1 MARIDP
7 SKLNLEEKVVQ
18 INRVAKVVQGGRRF
32 SFSAVVVVG
41 DGNGIV
47 GAGLGKAGEV
57 PEAIRKGVEDAKK
70 HLIKVPLVGSTIPH
84 EVHRHFGASRVMLK
98 PASAGTGVIAGGS
111 VRSVVEAAGIRD
123 LLSKAQGS
131 TNPINVVRAT
141 IECLAA
147 LRSADVI
154 AALRGRTAE
163 ELLGKRGAEA
173 AREPHEI
180 PERREPMTDGRWTWP
195 LGEPSCRHDRPDAD
209 GDLDALHDR
218 PQGRRARH
226 DPGARPASAQPD
238 RRGRRHSGHARHAAP
253 RRVPHRRRGAGRR
266 KGRGDE
272 VKLHDLHPTPGSRTP
287 SRRVGRGHGSGRGKT
302 AGRGTKGQKSRA
314 GGSLPAWFEGGQTP
328 LHIRTPSSTA
338 SATAAASR
346 TRRSTSGA

>member
-47 GAGLGKAGEV
+47 GVGIGKAGEV
-57 PEAIRKGVEDAKK
+57 PESIRKGVEDAKK

-84 EVHRHFGASRVMLK
+84 EVHRNFGAAKVMLK

-123 LLSKAQGS
+123 LLSKVQGS

-147 LRSADVI
+147 LRSADTI
-154 AALRGRTAE
+154 AALRGRTGE
-163 ELLGKRGAEA
+163 QLLGKRGAEL
-173 AREPHEI
+173 ARTPHEI
-180 PERREPMTDGRWTWP
+180 PERREPMGSGP
-195 LGEPSCRHDRPDAD
+195 G
-209 GDLDALHDR
+209 
-218 PQGRRARH
+218 GRR
-226 DPGARPASAQPD
+226 D
-238 RRGRRHSGHARHAAP
+238 R
-253 RRVPHRRRGAGRR
+253 
-266 KGRGDE
+266 
-272 VKLHDLHPTPGSRTP
+272 
-287 SRRVGRGHGSGRGKT
+287 
-302 AGRGTKGQKSRA
+302 
-314 GGSLPAWFEGGQTP
+314 
-328 LHIRTPSSTA
+328 
-338 SATAAASR
+338 
-346 TRRSTSGA
+346 